1 MNKKIKR
8 LKNFKT
14 KPNHMKSKL
23 ITLLTFCCISF
34 GYAQTTNPP
43 VVVTGTMGTS
53 YEYYGLSTNPA
64 GWNGYNPRKPWNQVR
79 FNFKP
84 TITIGDFKLP
94 FNFNF
99 ATKPTNFIGPYA
111 GIGAL
116 GNQNFWQF
124 VTNPLNNF
132 SINPKYKWAELQLG
146 TQYLNYSELSTGDV
160 GVFGVGFDLRPKG
173 YLIKFFTGTSQQGIN
188 SSIAPP
194 VIGAYKRTNWMA
206 QIGKEKEGKYKF
218 ALSMASGDDKFS
230 SVTTPLAVA
239 PQSGIVFSAL
249 TNLFFKKGYYVQVEG
264 AQSLNSTNTTLG
276 GSPPSGVGSFK
287 PFFTSD
293 ASTTKDYAA
302 TAAFGKKSKNFD
314 IGLKSK
320 YLGAGFYTSGYPFQ
334 QSDRFDVTINTRFN
348 VWKNGSNGFK
358 TNVVA
363 SIGERVN
370 NMSNSLTKAN
380 MLIANINCFT
390 QFNDHWSLNV
400 SYNNFGFQSNGTS
413 LYSIKNV
420 SNDFGLNPTYTWS
433 STKMSNLL
441 SLNYNYSKYD
451 ERNVSSGATTSNNTN
466 TIFLTYIPTFFKYT
480 IAPDFSLLYFTNKM
494 PGFNINLATFS
505 AGATSPLFNKKV
517 NFRGQLQYS
526 FIKNNINTPNNNIV
540 GSVNIDWKI
549 TKELTW
555 TNYFS
560 TNFYKYGDETGPL
573 FPGANYLETN
583 YRTGLLYKF
592 STKKK

>member
-1 MNKKIKR
+1 
-8 LKNFKT
+8 
-14 KPNHMKSKL
+14 MKSKL
-23 ITLLTFCCISF
+23 ILLITFCCISF
-34 GYAQTTNPP
+34 GYAQNTNPP
-43 VVVTGTMGTS
+43 IVVTGTMGTS
-53 YEYYGLSTNPA
+53 YEYYGLSTNPS

-99 ATKPTNFIGPYA
+99 ATKPTNFLGPYA
-111 GIGAL
+111 GIGNL
-116 GNQNFWQF
+116 GNQSFWQF

-132 SINPKYKWAELQLG
+132 SLNPKYKWAELQLG

-160 GVFGVGFDLRPKG
+160 GVFGAGFDLRPKG
-173 YLIKFFTGTSQQGIN
+173 FLIKFFTGTSQQGIN
-188 SSIAPP
+188 SSVSPA
-194 VIGAYKRTNWMA
+194 VLGAYKRNNWMA

-218 ALSMASGDDKFS
+218 ALNMASGDDKYS

-239 PQSGIVFSAL
+239 PQSGIVVSAL
-249 TNLFFKKGYYVQVEG
+249 SNLYFKKGYYVQIEG
-264 AQSLNSTNTTLG
+264 AQSLNSTNTLLG

-293 ASTTKDYAA
+293 VSTTKDYAA

-334 QSDRFDVTINTRFN
+334 QSDRFDVTVNTRFN
-348 VWKNGSNGFK
+348 VWKNTTNGFK

-370 NMSNSLTKAN
+370 NLSNSLTKAN

-400 SYNNFGFQSNGTS
+400 SYNNFGFQSAGVNPYGV
-413 LYSIKNV
+413 KNV
-420 SNDFGLNPTYTWS
+420 SNDFGVSPTYTWS

-451 ERNVSSGATTSNNTN
+451 ERDVLSGATTSNNTH
-466 TIFLTYIPTFFKYT
+466 TVFLTYVPTFFNHS
-480 IAPDFSLLYFTNKM
+480 IAPDFSLLYFTNQM

-505 AGATSPLFNKKV
+505 AGAASPLFDKKV
-517 NFRGQLQYS
+517 NLRGQLQYS
-526 FIKNNINTPNNNIV
+526 FIKNNINTPNNNV
-540 GSVNIDWKI
+540 VASVNIDWKI

-573 FPGANYLETN
+573 FPGASYLETN